1 MSSGF
6 ATPITIKDAIDKIVA
21 RNYLIP
27 AIQRKFVWSSD
38 KVETLF
44 DSIMRGYPINS
55 FMFWEIKEQSIKNDF
70 KFYQFLTEYR
80 QFFKENNIDIDTKA
94 FPDFYAVIDGQQRLT
109 SIYLGLKGSYKM
121 PRAWWKDDEK
131 SLPTRRLFVNIASP
145 LPDEDERQMKYDFRF
160 LSINDYD
167 RLSKDSNAIWFK
179 VNDILRYEDAND
191 LDNYIDQQIW
201 NNNQFAKSTI
211 RTLRKKVF
219 DEKIIN
225 YYLETSQEIDVVLDI
240 FIRTNSGGEPL
251 SFSNLLMSI
260 TTANWTL
267 RDARKSLEDV
277 VKKVFEIGKPG
288 FMVNTDFILKV
299 CLVLFNDNI
308 KFQVKNFDRKSV
320 QQFDMNWDRIKD
332 SIIAA
337 FKLVESWGFN
347 DSSLRAK
354 NAVIPLVYYIY
365 HKNLENDINNQAR
378 HQSEKDAMRKWLCLS
393 LLKRVFGGQSDAILT
408 TIRKVL
414 RKNIDQQGFPLEQ
427 IKEAFKDNPTKN
439 LAFSSEYVEGL
450 LTTQKDDP
458 NCYPI
463 LALIYSHLNF
473 NQVFHKDHLHPFS
486 YFQKLKETDFEDKDL
501 YTFYKDPLNY
511 NSIVN
516 LQLLN
521 SSLNES
527 KLDTPLE
534 TWIRD
539 KKIDLD
545 NQLIPK
551 DVDLSTKGFP
561 KFVSKRKEL
570 LKKKF
575 EEIVGISNE

>member
-1 MSSGF
+1 M
-6 ATPITIKDAIDKIVA
+6 
-21 RNYLIP
+21 
-27 AIQRKFVWSSD
+27 
-38 KVETLF
+38 
-44 DSIMRGYPINS
+44 
-55 FMFWEIKEQSIKNDF
+55 
-70 KFYQFLTEYR
+70 
-80 QFFKENNIDIDTKA
+80 
-94 FPDFYAVIDGQQRLT
+94 
-109 SIYLGLKGSYKM
+109 
-121 PRAWWKDDEK
+121 
-131 SLPTRRLFVNIASP
+131 
-145 LPDEDERQMKYDFRF
+145 
-160 LSINDYD
+160 
-167 RLSKDSNAIWFK
+167 
-179 VNDILRYEDAND
+179 
-191 LDNYIDQQIW
+191 
-201 NNNQFAKSTI
+201 
-211 RTLRKKVF
+211 
-219 DEKIIN
+219 
-225 YYLETSQEIDVVLDI
+225 
-240 FIRTNSGGEPL
+240 
-251 SFSNLLMSI
+251 
-260 TTANWTL
+260 
-267 RDARKSLEDV
+267 
-277 VKKVFEIGKPG
+277 
-288 FMVNTDFILKV
+288 
-299 CLVLFNDNI
+299 
-308 KFQVKNFDRKSV
+308 
-320 QQFDMNWDRIKD
+320 
-332 SIIAA
+332 
-337 FKLVESWGFN
+337 
-347 DSSLRAK
+347 
-354 NAVIPLVYYIY
+354 
-365 HKNLENDINNQAR
+365 
-378 HQSEKDAMRKWLCLS
+378 
-393 LLKRVFGGQSDAILT
+393 
-408 TIRKVL
+408 
-414 RKNIDQQGFPLEQ
+414 EQ